1 MHLLVHRA
9 PAAQAQVDTAPPPQS
24 PGLHRTPLEE
34 LALVI
39 AWSAREPHRVGE
51 LARCVADV
59 PLILGR
65 APDSGGN
72 EQALRFSPHGCGG
85 SSVELRSPAGSELLG
100 EALSRR
106 QLALRS
112 DGCALTV
119 RNIGRCPMW
128 VNGHLSGQAKVVAGD
143 TIHLQQQLLLLCVQR
158 APLPHQNRQYPAAR
172 LQTFGQP
179 DSDGIVGESAAMWQL
194 REQIA
199 TCAQTSGHVLVIGSS
214 GSGKELVA
222 QAIHRMSARSQKG
235 LVAENIAAM
244 PASLA
249 AALLFGNRRNFPNP
263 GMEERAGLIGLAE
276 GGTLFLDEIGD
287 MTAEVQPV
295 FLRVLERGG
304 EYLRLGDE
312 AHPRKANVRVIGAT
326 NHPER
331 LRIELRRRFH
341 HEIVV
346 PDLQQR
352 TEDIPL
358 LVNHILKLRAREH
371 AGTLKYFCAGA
382 PRIDPRLV
390 EQLLRHRYSTHVSEL
405 SFLLQQAIEH
415 SPDDVLM
422 PISQATALTRVSL
435 ADAPAS
441 VQWSAQSVSPPSAAP
456 ASLRSLPSAEE
467 AARALQT
474 TGGCVVQTAMQL
486 GITRHQL
493 NRLIRKNGL
502 TVERTS
508 KRRAG

>member
-1 MHLLVHRA
+1 
-9 PAAQAQVDTAPPPQS
+9 
-24 PGLHRTPLEE
+24 
-34 LALVI
+34 
-39 AWSAREPHRVGE
+39 
-51 LARCVADV
+51 
-59 PLILGR
+59 
-65 APDSGGN
+65 
-72 EQALRFSPHGCGG
+72 
-85 SSVELRSPAGSELLG
+85 
-100 EALSRR
+100 
-106 QLALRS
+106 
-112 DGCALTV
+112 
-119 RNIGRCPMW
+119 
-128 VNGHLSGQAKVVAGD
+128 
-143 TIHLQQQLLLLCVQR
+143 
-158 APLPHQNRQYPAAR
+158 
-172 LQTFGQP
+172 
-179 DSDGIVGESAAMWQL
+179 
-194 REQIA
+194 
-199 TCAQTSGHVLVIGSS
+199 
-214 GSGKELVA
+214 
-222 QAIHRMSARSQKG
+222 
-235 LVAENIAAM
+235 
-244 PASLA
+244 
-249 AALLFGNRRNFPNP
+249 
-263 GMEERAGLIGLAE
+263 MEERAGLIGLAE

-358 LVNHILKLRAREH
+358 LVNHLLRLRAREH
-371 AGTLKYFCAGA
+371 AGALKYFCAGA

-415 SPDDVLM
+415 SPDDVLL
-422 PISQATALTRVSL
+422 PIARATALTRVSL
-435 ADAPAS
+435 VDAAALVPLP
-441 VQWSAQSVSPPSAAP
+441 AQSVSPPSAAP
-456 ASLRSLPSAEE
+456 PSLRSLPSAEE

-474 TGGCVVQTAMQL
+474 AGGCVVRTAMQL

-502 TVERTS
+502 AVERTS
-508 KRRAG
+508 KRRAD

>member
-1 MHLLVHRA
+1 MLVHRA
-9 PAAQAQVDTAPPPQS
+9 PAAQAQVDTAPPLQS
-24 PGLHRTPLEE
+24 PGLHRTQHAE

-51 LARCVADV
+51 LACCEADV

-65 APDSGGN
+65 APDTEHH
-72 EQALRFSPHGCGG
+72 EQTLSFSPHG
-85 SSVELRSPAGSELLG
+85 SVGPSADLRSPARSELLG

-158 APLPHQNRQYPAAR
+158 ASLPLQSRKYPAAR
-172 LQTFGQP
+172 LQPFGQP

-199 TCAQTSGHVLVIGSS
+199 TCAQTSGHVLVIGAS

-222 QAIHRMSARSQKG
+222 QAIHRMSTRSQKG

-295 FLRVLERGG
+295 FLRVMERGG

-331 LRIELRRRFH
+331 LRVELRRRFH

-352 TEDIPL
+352 AEDIPL
-358 LVNHILKLRAREH
+358 LINHLLILRAREH
-371 AGTLKYFCAGA
+371 AGMLKYFCEGA

-390 EQLLRHRYSTHVSEL
+390 EQLLKHRYSTHVSEL

-415 SPDDVLM
+415 SPDDVLL
-422 PISQATALTRVSL
+422 PITRAAALTRVRL
-435 ADAPAS
+435 ADTAALEPLTVQSESLPSVAPS
-441 VQWSAQSVSPPSAAP
+441 
-456 ASLRSLPSAEE
+456 SLRSLPSVEE

-502 TVERTS
+502 AVERTS